1 MRVCLI
7 LIMIN
12 AFLHVSMETCA
23 QVKPKRNVL
32 INSVDTIKQADIAQ
46 ADTIELVEVIHTG
59 YPKNT

>member
-1 MRVCLI
+1 
-7 LIMIN
+7 MIN